1 MIDALLA
8 EASIGE
14 VWGALRLANGLPY
27 DAYDVL
33 KAPFE
38 FT

>member
-1 MIDALLA
+1 MIQALLA
-8 EASIGE
+8 DASIGE

-33 KAPFE
+33 KAPFD
-38 FT
+38 FS